1 MIGGSAIWSNRA
13 AGEGRIDSSDRGF
26 LLGDGVFD
34 TLTAFNGIPFEG
46 ERHLARLVAHAN
58 AIGIELD
65 PASVKTGWD
74 SVLGKSGS
82 PAGSRAASPAE
93 PRAAF
98 PAAVLRTTVSRG
110 VATRG
115 LWPSATTGPTILVT
129 ASPWSPRNLQGPVSL
144 AISDIRRNEKS
155 PTSQLKSL
163 GYLDNI
169 LAAREAKAR
178 GADDALLLNTEG
190 AVACTTIANLFAIS
204 DGRLLTPRGSDG
216 VLAGV
221 TRGLVLELAAA
232 AGIDAREE
240 TMSRDMLDAAAFLFL
255 TNSVRLLV
263 PVGALEG
270 RDRPVILPAAFRTLR
285 AALSARI
292 AAATGYALDWGD

>member
-1 MIGGSAIWSNRA
+1 MIPSSVIWSNRA

-34 TLTAFNGIPFEG
+34 TLTAFNNVPFEG
-46 ERHLARLVAHAN
+46 ERHLARLVAHAT
-58 AIGIELD
+58 AIGIELN
-65 PASVKTGWD
+65 PASVQTGWQ
-74 SVLGKSGS
+74 SVLGQS
-82 PAGSRAASPAE
+82 
-93 PRAAF
+93 AF

-115 LWPSATTGPTILVT
+115 LWPSATTGPTIVVT
-129 ASPWSPRNLQGPVSL
+129 ASPWSPRNLQGSVSL
-144 AISDIRRNEKS
+144 ATSDIRRNEKS

-178 GADDALLLNTEG
+178 EADDALLLNTMG
-190 AVACTTIANLFAIS
+190 AVACTTIANLFAIR
-204 DGRLLTPRGSDG
+204 DGWLITPPGSDG

-232 AGIDAREE
+232 AGIASGEA
-240 TMSRDMLDAAAFLFL
+240 TMMRDMLDSAEFVFL

-263 PVGALEG
+263 PVSALDGAKPHGEPPESFL
-270 RDRPVILPAAFRTLR
+270 LLR
-285 AALSARI
+285 AALASRI
-292 AAATGYALDWGD
+292 AAASGYEIRWQ

>member
-1 MIGGSAIWSNRA
+1 MIGSSAIWSNRA
-13 AGEGRIDSSDRGF
+13 AGEGGIDASDRGF

-34 TLTAFNGIPFEG
+34 TLTAFNGVPFEG
-46 ERHLARLVAHAN
+46 ERHLTRLVAHAG
-58 AIGIELD
+58 AIGIALD
-65 PASVKTGWD
+65 PVSVKTGWD
-74 SVLGKSGS
+74 SVLGES
-82 PAGSRAASPAE
+82 
-93 PRAAF
+93 AF

-144 AISDIRRNEKS
+144 AISEIRRNDKS

-190 AVACTTIANLFAIS
+190 AVACTTIANVFAIR
-204 DGRLLTPRGSDG
+204 DGRLITPRGSDG

-221 TRGLVLELAAA
+221 TRGLVLELATA
-232 AGIDAREE
+232 AGIDACEE
-240 TMSRDMLDAAAFLFL
+240 TIAPDMLDTVAFLFL

-270 RDRPVILPAAFRTLR
+270 RDRSVILPAAFRTLR
-285 AALSARI
+285 AAMAARI
-292 AAATGYALDWGD
+292 AAATGYTLDWGD

>member
-1 MIGGSAIWSNRA
+1 MIPSSAIWSNRA

-34 TLTAFNGIPFEG
+34 TLTAFNNVPFEG
-46 ERHLARLVAHAN
+46 ERHLTRLVAHAT

-65 PASVKTGWD
+65 PASVKSGWD
-74 SVLGKSGS
+74 SVLGES
-82 PAGSRAASPAE
+82 
-93 PRAAF
+93 AF

-144 AISDIRRNEKS
+144 AISEIRRNDKS

-190 AVACTTIANLFAIS
+190 AVACTTIANLFAIR
-204 DGRLLTPRGSDG
+204 DGRLITPRGSDG

-221 TRGLVLELAAA
+221 TRGLVLELATA

-240 TMSRDMLDAAAFLFL
+240 TIAPDMLDTVAFLFL

-270 RDRPVILPAAFRTLR
+270 RDRSVILPAAFRTLR
-285 AALSARI
+285 AAMAARI
-292 AAATGYALDWGD
+292 AAATGYTLDWGD

>member
-1 MIGGSAIWSNRA
+1 MIPSSAIWSNRA

-34 TLTAFNGIPFEG
+34 TLTAFNNVPFEG
-46 ERHLARLVAHAN
+46 ERHLARLVAHAT
-58 AIGIELD
+58 AIGIELN
-65 PASVKTGWD
+65 PASVQTGWQ
-74 SVLGKSGS
+74 SVLGQS
-82 PAGSRAASPAE
+82 
-93 PRAAF
+93 AF

-115 LWPSATTGPTILVT
+115 LWPSATTGPTIVVT
-129 ASPWSPRNLQGPVSL
+129 ASPWSPRNLQGSVSL
-144 AISDIRRNEKS
+144 ATSDIRRNEKS

-169 LAAREAKAR
+169 LAARDAKGR
-178 GADDALLLNTEG
+178 GADDALLLNTVG
-190 AVACTTIANLFAIS
+190 AVACTTIANLFAIR
-204 DGRLLTPRGSDG
+204 DGRLVTPPGSDG

-232 AGIDAREE
+232 AGIASGEA
-240 TMSRDMLDAAAFLFL
+240 TMMRDMLDSAEFVFL

-263 PVGALEG
+263 PVSALDGANPHGEPPDSFL
-270 RDRPVILPAAFRTLR
+270 LLR
-285 AALSARI
+285 AALASRI
-292 AAATGYALDWGD
+292 AAASGYEIRWQ